1 MSPSIDSTLRRL
13 VAFGLVGILGT
24 AAHYASLILLVEAAG
39 IGAVAATTTGFT
51 VGALVNYFLNHRY
64 TFRSDKAHL
73 EAGPKFLLIA
83 LVTGALNALL
93 VQLGVG
99 VLGIHYLPVQI
110 ASTLA
115 VFLANFALNSL
126 WTFRESEPT

>member
-1 MSPSIDSTLRRL
+1 VSPSTDATLRKL
-13 VAFGLVGILGT
+13 MAFGLVGLIGT

-39 IGAVAATTTGFT
+39 IGAVGATTVGFA

-64 TFRSDKAHL
+64 TFKSEKAHL
-73 EAGPKFLLIA
+73 DAGPKFFLIA

-99 VLGIHYLPVQI
+99 ILGIHYLPVQI
-110 ASTLA
+110 AATLA
-115 VFLANFALNSL
+115 VFLTNFALNSL
-126 WTFRESEPT
+126 WTFRESRPA